1 MEQAKQMEW
10 TDGVGKA
17 LATLGAV
24 ITKEE
29 KERRDD
35 SEEYFSDPEIMV
47 MDMLTGSTVMIQTE
61 PHTGGRTQGRG
72 YKRERSWEQRIPMKI
87 PLTLQRNILLDMIVG
102 MLVPE
107 GSDEVGVLGKVAY
120 KRIAEALKEGLEMS
134 ISTDKELAKHWKD
147 KYAKHA
153 RLVTEVSDQ
162 INDMTV
168 TKMSGRQQIRVQAVP
183 VTNAILNPEMVGES
197 VATEEVKTMG
207 AYIE

>member
-72 YKRERSWEQRIPMKI
+72 YKRER
-87 PLTLQRNILLDMIVG
+87 
-102 MLVPE
+102 
-107 GSDEVGVLGKVAY
+107 
-120 KRIAEALKEGLEMS
+120 
-134 ISTDKELAKHWKD
+134 
-147 KYAKHA
+147 
-153 RLVTEVSDQ
+153 
-162 INDMTV
+162 
-168 TKMSGRQQIRVQAVP
+168 
-183 VTNAILNPEMVGES
+183 
-197 VATEEVKTMG
+197 
-207 AYIE
+207 